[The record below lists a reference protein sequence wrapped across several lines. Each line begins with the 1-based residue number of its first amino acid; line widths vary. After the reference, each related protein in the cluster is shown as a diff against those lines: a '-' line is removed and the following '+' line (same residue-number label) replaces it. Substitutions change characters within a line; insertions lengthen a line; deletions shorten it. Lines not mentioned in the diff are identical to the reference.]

1 MSGDCRK
8 PFSKGEKTM
17 DTSSLGKWAW
27 LIALVVAVVLGALG
41 GLGVSLG
48 LPEIVNSLVVALA
61 FIGGLLYVSTMKD
74 RTAFFIT
81 ALALA
86 AFSAAAGD
94 LFVSQLG
101 GLVAGIL
108 GGAALAAGAAAAG
121 ALVMIVY
128 EWIMGA
134 LK

>member
-1 MSGDCRK
+1 
-8 PFSKGEKTM
+8 M

-27 LIALVVAVVLGALG
+27 LIALVVWVVVGALA
-41 GLGVSLG
+41 GLGVDLG
-48 LPEIVNSLVVALA
+48 LPAIVTDIVAALA
-61 FIGGLLYVSTMKD
+61 FLGGIFYVAGMKD
-74 RTAFFIT
+74 RTGFFIT

-86 AFSAAAGD
+86 AFSAAAGG

-101 GLVAGIL
+101 GLVSGIL
-108 GGAALAAGAAAAG
+108 GGAAAAAAAASAG

>member
-1 MSGDCRK
+1 
-8 PFSKGEKTM
+8 M
-17 DTSSLGKWAW
+17 DTGSLGKWAW

-48 LPEIVNSLVVALA
+48 LPEIVNTIVVALA
-61 FIGGLLYVSTMKD
+61 FIGGLFYVSTMKD
-74 RTAFFIT
+74 RTGFFIT

-86 AFSAAAGD
+86 AFAGAAGE
-94 LFVSQLG
+94 LFVSQIG

-128 EWIMGA
+128 DWIMGA